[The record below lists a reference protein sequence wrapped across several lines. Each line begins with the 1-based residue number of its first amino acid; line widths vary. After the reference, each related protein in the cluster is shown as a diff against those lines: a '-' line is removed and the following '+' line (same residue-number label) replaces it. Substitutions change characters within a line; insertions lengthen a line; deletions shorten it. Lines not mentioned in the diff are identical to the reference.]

1 MSDPDNNLLEERAA
15 QLMRYR
21 LLLEDVTDPLAA
33 RLMGDIIKELETE
46 LENAAPSTKP
56 RK

>member
-1 MSDPDNNLLEERAA
+1 VSDPDNNLLEERAA